1 MRYIS
6 RAVARVSHINQSWA
20 SAGTQEGFEGGLM
33 SVSRRPS
40 PVHRG
45 TWGRPGL
52 DGQPYSRIPEKEEMD
67 LIKQYFSDTWLLFPY
82 LHEETFLDT
91 YAEMKRT
98 NFTKVRRTSLG
109 LLNMVMALA
118 TSTTVG
124 NDMSAEQRAEVSN
137 VYYQR
142 AVSLCD
148 KQILRGTS
156 LEIGM

>member
-1 MRYIS
+1 
-6 RAVARVSHINQSWA
+6 
-20 SAGTQEGFEGGLM
+20 
-33 SVSRRPS
+33 
-40 PVHRG
+40 
-45 TWGRPGL
+45 
-52 DGQPYSRIPEKEEMD
+52 MD
-67 LIKQYFSDTWLLFPY
+67 LIKQYFSDTGLLFPY